1 MSVFKYRVNKL
12 RFLIILKK
20 QLVFQTF
27 YYSIFKN
34 DILVSIINENRK
46 FLRTIDKF
54 LNEDIYKNNDYGIQ
68 RRIYEKLESEISE
81 LPTYSDFLILII
93 SLHFK
98 NKINYLEIGVSV
110 LKNFLQINNGVF
122 NSNLIAYDI
131 NKINPNFKNLD
142 SISKNG
148 NSLRYFEGSVLDRI
162 DALEFNSKFNYKY
175 DLIFSDAL
183 HEPDAIRK
191 EYELLIKDNLKEE
204 FLIYYDDLD
213 FQGVEKELINIH
225 YDLEKHLNKKLNLYT
240 LKIYGWIGQH
250 EKLHKN
256 GIITSIDFEN
266 FLKKNNL
273 KFYGFKKIK

>member
-1 MSVFKYRVNKL
+1 MNVFKYRVNKL

-20 QLVFQTF
+20 QLVIQTF

-93 SLHFK
+93 RLHFK

-162 DALEFNSKFNYKY
+162 DALKFNSKFNYKY

>member
-1 MSVFKYRVNKL
+1 MNVFKYRVNKL

-20 QLVFQTF
+20 QLVIQTF

-162 DALEFNSKFNYKY
+162 DALKFNSKFNYKY